1 MPGPLSPISTRT
13 RSPSRAVRTLSRP
26 VPSMPAERDAQRST
40 WAGWSWTG
48 AAQSPLLCRLGGPQ
62 KLTGCLPEGVSPPRP
77 QCLFRSAHLDKED
90 TVIVADVSFGDIFWS
105 VLWFFFL
112 FIWLMV
118 LFHVLTDLFRDHS
131 VSGVTKTLWVLFLVF
146 LPFLA
151 VFIYLIV
158 RGKGMGERAAAQ
170 QQQAQQQF
178 EGYVR
183 NVATT
188 AEATPTEQIA
198 RAKELL
204 DTGAINQSEFDR
216 LKAKALA

>member
-1 MPGPLSPISTRT
+1 M
-13 RSPSRAVRTLSRP
+13 V
-26 VPSMPAERDAQRST
+26 
-40 WAGWSWTG
+40 
-48 AAQSPLLCRLGGPQ
+48 
-62 KLTGCLPEGVSPPRP
+62 
-77 QCLFRSAHLDKED
+77 
-90 TVIVADVSFGDIFWS
+90 VADVSFIDIFWS
-105 VLWFFFL
+105 MLWFFFL
-112 FIWLMV
+112 FIWLMI

-151 VFIYLIV
+151 VFLYLLV

-170 QQQAQQQF
+170 QQLAQQQF

-183 NVATT
+183 DVATP

-204 DTGAINQSEFDR
+204 DAGAIAQSEFER

>member
-1 MPGPLSPISTRT
+1 M
-13 RSPSRAVRTLSRP
+13 
-26 VPSMPAERDAQRST
+26 
-40 WAGWSWTG
+40 
-48 AAQSPLLCRLGGPQ
+48 
-62 KLTGCLPEGVSPPRP
+62 
-77 QCLFRSAHLDKED
+77 
-90 TVIVADVSFGDIFWS
+90 IVADVSFGDIFWS

-151 VFIYLIV
+151 VFVYLLV

-170 QQQAQQQF
+170 RQQAQQEF
-178 EGYVR
+178 AGYVG

-198 RAKELL
+198 KAKELL
-204 DTGAINQSEFDR
+204 DAGAIDQSEFER

>member
-1 MPGPLSPISTRT
+1 M
-13 RSPSRAVRTLSRP
+13 
-26 VPSMPAERDAQRST
+26 
-40 WAGWSWTG
+40 
-48 AAQSPLLCRLGGPQ
+48 
-62 KLTGCLPEGVSPPRP
+62 
-77 QCLFRSAHLDKED
+77 
-90 TVIVADVSFGDIFWS
+90 
-105 VLWFFFL
+105 LWFFFL
-112 FIWLMV
+112 FIWIMV

-131 VSGVTKTLWVLFLVF
+131 VSGVQKTLWVLFLVL

-158 RGKGMGERAAAQ
+158 RGKGMAERAAAQ

-183 NVATT
+183 NVAATSET
-188 AEATPTEQIA
+188 TPTEQIA

-204 DTGAINQSEFDR
+204 DAGAIDQSEFER

>member
-1 MPGPLSPISTRT
+1 M
-13 RSPSRAVRTLSRP
+13 
-26 VPSMPAERDAQRST
+26 
-40 WAGWSWTG
+40 
-48 AAQSPLLCRLGGPQ
+48 
-62 KLTGCLPEGVSPPRP
+62 
-77 QCLFRSAHLDKED
+77 
-90 TVIVADVSFGDIFWS
+90 IVADVSFGDIFWS

-151 VFIYLIV
+151 VFIYLLV

-170 QQQAQQQF
+170 RQRAQQEF
-178 EGYVR
+178 AGYVR
-183 NVATT
+183 NVAATSET
-188 AEATPTEQIA
+188 TPTEQIA
-198 RAKELL
+198 KAKELL
-204 DTGAINQSEFDR
+204 DAGAIDQSEFER

>member
-1 MPGPLSPISTRT
+1 M
-13 RSPSRAVRTLSRP
+13 
-26 VPSMPAERDAQRST
+26 
-40 WAGWSWTG
+40 
-48 AAQSPLLCRLGGPQ
+48 
-62 KLTGCLPEGVSPPRP
+62 
-77 QCLFRSAHLDKED
+77 
-90 TVIVADVSFGDIFWS
+90 IVADVSFGDIFWS

-151 VFIYLIV
+151 VFIYLLV

-170 QQQAQQQF
+170 RQQAQQEF
-178 EGYVR
+178 AGYVR
-183 NVATT
+183 NVAATSET
-188 AEATPTEQIA
+188 TPTEQIA
-198 RAKELL
+198 KAKELL
-204 DTGAINQSEFDR
+204 DAGAIDQSEFER

>member
-1 MPGPLSPISTRT
+1 M
-13 RSPSRAVRTLSRP
+13 
-26 VPSMPAERDAQRST
+26 
-40 WAGWSWTG
+40 
-48 AAQSPLLCRLGGPQ
+48 
-62 KLTGCLPEGVSPPRP
+62 
-77 QCLFRSAHLDKED
+77 
-90 TVIVADVSFGDIFWS
+90 IVADVSFGDIFWS

-112 FIWLMV
+112 FIWIMV

-170 QQQAQQQF
+170 RQQAQQEF
-178 EGYVR
+178 AGYVR
-183 NVATT
+183 NVAAASET
-188 AEATPTEQIA
+188 TPTEQIA
-198 RAKELL
+198 KAKELL
-204 DTGAINQSEFDR
+204 DTGAIDQSEFER

>member
-1 MPGPLSPISTRT
+1 M
-13 RSPSRAVRTLSRP
+13 V
-26 VPSMPAERDAQRST
+26 
-40 WAGWSWTG
+40 
-48 AAQSPLLCRLGGPQ
+48 
-62 KLTGCLPEGVSPPRP
+62 
-77 QCLFRSAHLDKED
+77 
-90 TVIVADVSFGDIFWS
+90 VADVSFGDIFWS

-151 VFIYLIV
+151 VFIYLLV

-170 QQQAQQQF
+170 QQRAQQQF

-183 NVATT
+183 EVATT
-188 AEATPTEQIA
+188 SEATPTEQIA

-204 DTGAINQSEFDR
+204 DAGAIDQSEFER